1 MRQSRNRT
9 ERRAVMQAGQ
19 NESPSPIGAALTTKQ
34 YRRALEELG
43 LSQAAAAKYLG
54 VTARTSQNW
63 ALGFSA
69 VHPCAERLLRLL
81 LNGKIT
87 LGDLE

>member
-1 MRQSRNRT
+1 M
-9 ERRAVMQAGQ
+9 
-19 NESPSPIGAALTTKQ
+19 TTKQ

-43 LSQAAAAKYLG
+43 LSQGAAAKYLG

-81 LNGKIT
+81 LDGKIT
-87 LGDLE
+87 LNDLG

>member
-1 MRQSRNRT
+1 MRRPD
-9 ERRAVMQAGQ
+9 EAL
-19 NESPSPIGAALTTKQ
+19 SPMEARLTTKQ

-43 LSQAAAAKYLG
+43 LSQGAAAKYLG

-87 LGDLE
+87 LNDLG

>member
-1 MRQSRNRT
+1 LN
-9 ERRAVMQAGQ
+9 
-19 NESPSPIGAALTTKQ
+19 TKQ
-34 YRRALEELG
+34 YRRALDELG
-43 LSQAAAAKYLG
+43 LSQGAAARYLG

-81 LNGKIT
+81 LDGKIT
-87 LGDLE
+87 LDDLPKRED

>member
-1 MRQSRNRT
+1 MRQSLMNPVPD
-9 ERRAVMQAGQ
+9 ERSM
-19 NESPSPIGAALTTKQ
+19 NTKQ

-43 LSQAAAAKYLG
+43 LSQGGAARYLG

-81 LNGKIT
+81 LDGKIT
-87 LGDLE
+87 LDDLPKRED

>member
-1 MRQSRNRT
+1 MRQSRNKT
-9 ERRAVMQAGQ
+9 
-19 NESPSPIGAALTTKQ
+19 ESPVPNGCSMTTKQ
-34 YRRALEELG
+34 YRRALEELE
-43 LSQAAAAKYLG
+43 LSQGAAAKYLG

-87 LGDLE
+87 LDDLK

>member
-1 MRQSRNRT
+1 MRQSRKKT
-9 ERRAVMQAGQ
+9 
-19 NESPSPIGAALTTKQ
+19 ESPEGHSMTTKQ
-34 YRRALEELG
+34 YRRALEELE
-43 LSQAAAAKYLG
+43 LSQSAAAKYLG

-87 LGDLE
+87 LDDLK